1 MPLAPV
7 DLLAAIIPTLGTTHL
22 GGLDRL
28 ALDADG
34 TRRGLAPRVYAG
46 LLTQCLD
53 HFFPCPI
60 VAPLGKGVLDGTFG
74 QQIVGE
80 HSPLA
85 ATPVEIKQR
94 IEYLPHVHRARAPA
108 PVALLG
114 GWDQR
119 SQGRPLLVCQIGR
132 IFLSVSYSMNHQR
145 ALLS

>member
-28 ALDADG
+28 AIDADG
-34 TRRGLAPRVYAG
+34 TRRGLAPRLHAG

-60 VAPLGKGVLDGTFG
+60 VAPLAKIVIDGAFG

-80 HSPLA
+80 HIPLA
-85 ATPVEIKQR
+85 ATAVEIEQR
-94 IEYLPHVHRARAPA
+94 IEYLPHIHRARAPS

-119 SQGRPLLVCQIGR
+119 SQGRPLLVRQSGR
-132 IFLSVSYSMNHQR
+132 IFLSRLYSMNH
-145 ALLS
+145 